1 MRHCINKSQEG
12 VEGTV
17 TVSVFK
23 GSVYILGRKSD
34 LSLYNQ
40 ELVRQVK
47 TLIDL

>member
-17 TVSVFK
+17 VVSVFK
-23 GSVYILGRKSD
+23 GAVFIVGRKSG

-40 ELVRQVK
+40 ELVRYVHVK
-47 TLIDL
+47 IDY